1 MTSAGN
7 RVFSI
12 FLVVLVAFLG
22 LWQCGGSDGDQMPI
36 TTSSEE
42 AREAFLAGESL
53 SVNIRFHEAGRH
65 FEAAL
70 RADSDFALA
79 YLYLAITNPSAK
91 GYFENLQLAKVHGR
105 HASRGE
111 QLLIESFVAGANGDP
126 TSQARILQELSEM
139 YPRDKRVQ
147 TFLAAQY
154 FSQQVYDSTV
164 QVCERIVQMNP
175 AYPPPY
181 NLLGYSYSFLDDLD
195 AASRAFKEY
204 IRLIPDDPN
213 PYDSYAELLMRQG
226 QFEESSRQYRHALEL
241 DWTFAASRV
250 GIAHN
255 LVFLGRHDEARQEL
269 ETLLD
274 SAVNTG
280 QQRAALIGLAYTYV
294 DQGDLPSAIGEVRR
308 LYELDASI
316 SDAAAMSTDL
326 NAVAFLQRQE
336 GRPAD
341 AQKELDRALEIVERS
356 DLFTRVKRNAQL
368 TYLINV
374 AAGRLEEGRL
384 KEAREKAEEYL
395 AEVELMLNPTLIR
408 TAHLVLGRIALA
420 EKDYDRAIAE
430 LEQADQQNAWTL
442 YHLGLA
448 YEGKGD
454 LSTAADLYSRA
465 ATTYELNTLTYAL
478 VRRDALRRADEL
490 KDKLTP

>member
-1 MTSAGN
+1 MTSGS

-12 FLVVLVAFLG
+12 LVIVLVALLG
-22 LWQCGGSDGDQMPI
+22 LWRCGGSDGDQMPI

-42 AREAFLAGESL
+42 AREAFLTGESL

-65 FEAAL
+65 FEAAI

-91 GYFENLQLAKVHGR
+91 GYFENLQLAKAHGR

-111 QLLIESFVAGANGDP
+111 QLLIESFVASANGDP
-126 TSQARILQELSEM
+126 ATQTKILQELAGM
-139 YPRDKRVQ
+139 YPRDRRVQ
-147 TFLAAQY
+147 TFLASQY
-154 FSQQVYDSTV
+154 FAQQVYDSTV
-164 QVCERIVQMNP
+164 QVCERIVQLNP

-181 NLLGYSYSFLDDLD
+181 NLLGYSYRFLDDLD

-204 IRLIPDDPN
+204 IRLIPGDPN

-269 ETLLD
+269 ETLFD

-280 QQRAALIGLAYTYV
+280 QQRAALIGLAFTYV
-294 DQGDLPSAIGEVRR
+294 DQRDLRSAIGELRK
-308 LYELDASI
+308 LYGLDASI
-316 SDAAAMSTDL
+316 SDAAAMSADL
-326 NAVAFLQRQE
+326 NAVAFLLQRD

-341 AQKELDRALEIVERS
+341 AEKELGRALEIVEQS

-368 TYLINV
+368 RHLINV
-374 AAGRLEEGRL
+374 AAVRLEEGHL

-395 AEVELMLNPTLIR
+395 SEVEPMMNPTPIR
-408 TAHLVLGRIALA
+408 NAHLVLGRIALA
-420 EKDYDRAIAE
+420 EKEYDRAIAE
-430 LEQADQQNAWTL
+430 LEQANQQNSWTL

-454 LSTAADLYSRA
+454 LSTAVDLYSRA

-478 VRRDALRRADEL
+478 VRRDAMRRTDEL
-490 KDKLTP
+490 KEKLTP

>member
-1 MTSAGN
+1 MTSGR

-12 FLVVLVAFLG
+12 LLVILVASLG

-42 AREAFLAGESL
+42 AREAFLTGESL
-53 SVNIRFHEAGRH
+53 SDNIRLHEAGRH
-65 FEAAL
+65 FEAAI

-91 GYFENLQLAKVHGR
+91 GYFENLQLAKAHGR
-105 HASRGE
+105 HASKGE
-111 QLLIESFVAGANGDP
+111 QLLIEGFVAAANGDP
-126 TSQARILQELSEM
+126 ATQTELFQKLAGM

-154 FSQQVYDSTV
+154 FAQQVYDSTV
-164 QVCERIVQMNP
+164 QVCERIVQLDP
-175 AYPPPY
+175 SYPPPY
-181 NLLGYSYSFLDDLD
+181 NLLGYSYRFLDDLD

-213 PYDSYAELLMRQG
+213 PYDSYAELLMHQG

-241 DWTFAASRV
+241 DWTFAASRG

-269 ETLLD
+269 ETMLD

-280 QQRAALIGLAYTYV
+280 QQRGALIGLAFTYV
-294 DQGDLPSAIGEVRR
+294 DQRDLKSAIRELRR

-316 SDAAAMSTDL
+316 SDAAAMSADL
-326 NAVAFLQRQE
+326 IGISFLLQRD

-341 AQKELDRALEIVERS
+341 AERELDRALEIVEQS

-368 TYLINV
+368 THQLNV
-374 AAGRLEEGRL
+374 AAVRLEEGRL

-395 AEVELMLNPTLIR
+395 AEVEPMMNPTPIR
-408 TAHLVLGRIALA
+408 NAHIVLGRIALA
-420 EKDYDRAIAE
+420 EKENDRAIAE
-430 LEQADQQNAWTL
+430 LEQADQQNSWTL

-454 LSTAADLYSRA
+454 LSTAADFYSRA

-478 VRRDALRRADEL
+478 VRRDAMRRADEL
-490 KDKLTP
+490 KQKLTP